1 MRAVHPNC
9 GSVAVGR
16 KMSGERELPKGVSMR
31 LAAVLLIGLTGF
43 GQGAAGQSA
52 APTNSQTGASGSPT
66 ASTPAKS
73 EPAGA
78 VIPAGTKVALAL
90 KQAISTKTAKEG
102 DAVYAETTFPVA
114 IDNRIIIPPGTYV
127 QGKITHVKRGGHV
140 KGRAELL
147 MHFTSMIYP
156 NGYTVLLPA
165 SLENVPGAEKST
177 VKDSEGTIQQDSQ
190 TGEKVGTA
198 AKTAGA
204 GAAIGGL
211 STGSWKGAGIGAGI
225 GGGVGA
231 AIAMLSRGSDV
242 RLEPGTS
249 LEMEIQREI
258 PLDAGRLQL
267 AGK

>member
-1 MRAVHPNC
+1 MRL
-9 GSVAVGR
+9 GSV
-16 KMSGERELPKGVSMR
+16 
-31 LAAVLLIGLTGF
+31 VLLMGGISLATLAVA
-43 GQGAAGQSA
+43 QDTPSQVSRESSPGATAVADTHKAESA
-52 APTNSQTGASGSPT
+52 QLA
-66 ASTPAKS
+66 
-73 EPAGA
+73 
-78 VIPAGTKVALAL
+78 IPAGTKVALSL

-102 DAVYAETTFPVA
+102 DAVYAITSFPVA
-114 IDNRIIIPPGTYV
+114 VDNRIIIPPGTYV
-127 QGKITHVKRGGHV
+127 QGKISRVQRGGHV

-156 NGYTVLLPA
+156 NGYTVLLPG

-190 TGEKVGTA
+190 TGQKVGTA

-211 STGSWKGAGIGAGI
+211 ATDSWKGAGIGAGI

-242 RLEPGTS
+242 RLEPGAS
-249 LEMEIQREI
+249 LEMIIQREV
-258 PLDAGRLQL
+258 PLDASRVLGTT
-267 AGK
+267 K